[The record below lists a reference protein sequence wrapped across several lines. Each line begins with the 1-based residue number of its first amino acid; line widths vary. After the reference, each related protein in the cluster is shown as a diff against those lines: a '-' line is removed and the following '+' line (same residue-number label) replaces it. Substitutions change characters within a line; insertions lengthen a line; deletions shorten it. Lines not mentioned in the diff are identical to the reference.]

1 MSNPALQ
8 NILECSI
15 CLDEFKQPKMLPCQH
30 SFCEECLKQCGT
42 GSTTSGR
49 SGRSAGTP
57 GFHIHPEQEGWIQML
72 QIHGI
77 QGTQPFYYAPGTLY
91 NAPNLTDATFI
102 PPLVTQPIAFFGDGI
117 RTFRGIQA
125 NQNGGP
131 QNNQKTVNCPLC
143 RKKYPVPQNGFP
155 SNLILQKLLD
165 KKDEILMKKENDS
178 ILDELINSVFCC
190 GLPVDWDLLSG

>member
-42 GSTTSGR
+42 GSTAGR
-49 SGRSAGTP
+49 TGSTAGRARST

-77 QGTQPFYYAPGTLY
+77 QGTQPFYYAIYKLRCETLQG
-91 NAPNLTDATFI
+91 AAKRCSRCKAL
-102 PPLVTQPIAFFGDGI
+102 Q
-117 RTFRGIQA
+117 
-125 NQNGGP
+125 GG
-131 QNNQKTVNCPLC
+131 K
-143 RKKYPVPQNGFP
+143 
-155 SNLILQKLLD
+155 I
-165 KKDEILMKKENDS
+165 
-178 ILDELINSVFCC
+178 
-190 GLPVDWDLLSG
+190 